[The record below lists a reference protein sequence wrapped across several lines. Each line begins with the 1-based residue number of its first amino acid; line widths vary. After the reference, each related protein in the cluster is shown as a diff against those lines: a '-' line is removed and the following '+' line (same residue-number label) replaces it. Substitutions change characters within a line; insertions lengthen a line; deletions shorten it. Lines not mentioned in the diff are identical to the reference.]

1 MRYLLLTT
9 CAALLLITSTLAS
22 RPLLPVDETR
32 YLSVAWE
39 AYATGD
45 HLVSHLNSETY
56 THKPPLLFWFI
67 NAVWYVTGLNEYAAR
82 LVSPVVSVVCLLL
95 TAVLARQL
103 WPETASLHRCAPM
116 VLASIILWIVF
127 CPLTMFD
134 MFLTCCTLLALHG
147 VLRAESGANVTGWL
161 IAGIGMG
168 FGILAKGPV
177 VLVHVMPAALLAPL
191 WSRRIRTS
199 SLRWYF
205 GCIFAVIVAAA
216 IGLSWALP
224 SAAAGGEAYGNEL
237 LVAQTA
243 GRIVSSFAHRHPFW
257 WYIPVLPLCLLPWI
271 SLGTTWRGLRMT
283 RLDAAMKFLMCWAI
297 PSLLILSLV
306 SGKQIHYLLPVV
318 PAFALILARILT
330 AVEGQVAK
338 HDLAFTIFGTVCLGV
353 LPLIAN
359 HISLPSLAGFRGLVA
374 DWYALPLM
382 ACGALLIPLT
392 FRRIEGMVFAV
403 GTFTILFAIIS
414 IASVRLTIW
423 RGFEL
428 RPMAETLAG
437 HNGGIAW
444 YGLYEGQLNYLG
456 GIRHVQEIR
465 SSEDL
470 SKWLA
475 GHRNSVLIKELS
487 AANLAAMK
495 IAEID
500 ASNIALSP
508 SMQFKKISQVLRAD
522 AKFPG
527 HEWQPTVTQLYWIRP
542 RFPVRPHVVV
552 RFENP
557 PGSRN

>member
-9 CAALLLITSTLAS
+9 SAAMLLIASTLAS

-39 AYATGD
+39 AYVNGD
-45 HLVSHLNSETY
+45 HLVLHLNSETY
-56 THKPPLLFWFI
+56 AHKPPLLFWLI

-82 LVSPVVSVVCLLL
+82 LVSPVIGIVCLLL

-116 VLASIILWIVF
+116 VLASIILWIIF

-134 MFLTCCTLLALHG
+134 MLLTCCTLLALHG
-147 VLRAESGANVTGWL
+147 VLRAESGATVSGWL
-161 IAGIGMG
+161 IAAIGMG

-177 VLVHVMPAALLAPL
+177 VLVHVMPAALLAPW
-191 WSRRIRTS
+191 WSLRIRTS
-199 SLRWYF
+199 SPRWYL
-205 GCIFAVIVAAA
+205 GCFFAVIGAAV

-224 SAAAGGEAYGNEL
+224 SAAAGGKAYGDEL
-237 LVAQTA
+237 LFGQTA
-243 GRIVSSFAHRHPFW
+243 GRMVNSFAHRHPFW
-257 WYIPVLPLCLLPWI
+257 WYIPVLPLCLMPWI
-271 SLGTTWRGLRMT
+271 SLGTTWRGLRIT
-283 RLDAAMKFLMCWAI
+283 RLDAAMKFLICWATA
-297 PSLLILSLV
+297 SLLILSLV

-318 PAFALILARILT
+318 PAFALILSRVLT
-330 AVEGQVAK
+330 AIEGPVAK
-338 HDLAFTIFGTVCLGV
+338 SDLAFTILGTIFLGV

-359 HISLPSLAGFRGLVA
+359 HIPLPSLAGFRGLVA

-382 ACGALLIPLT
+382 ACGAMLIPLT
-392 FRRIEGMVFAV
+392 FRRIESMVFAV

-428 RPMAETLAG
+428 RPMAETLAS
-437 HNGGIAW
+437 HEGGVAW
-444 YGLYEGQLNYLG
+444 FGRYEGQLNYLG
-456 GIRHVQEIR
+456 EIHYVHEIR

-470 SKWLA
+470 SNWLA
-475 GHRNSVLIKELS
+475 GHRDSVLIKELS

-500 ASNIALSP
+500 ASNIAVSP
-508 SMQFKKISQVLRAD
+508 SMQLKKITQVLRAD

-542 RFPVRPHVVV
+542 RFSLRPHVVV

-557 PGSRN
+557 PGTRN